1 MGVKRIS
8 VVSSVG
14 SDPNSVFLYP
24 RTKGMLE
31 RDIIKIPLD
40 HLNIVKPGII
50 LGERI
55 ETRVG
60 ENLGKIFFFLIDKI
74 LFGSFKKYKSISAND
89 ISKAMIFQLVNS
101 KKNLKV
107 LYYSDLKKSSNSFQS
122 LFNID

>member
-1 MGVKRIS
+1 
-8 VVSSVG
+8 
-14 SDPNSVFLYP
+14 
-24 RTKGMLE
+24 MLE

-50 LGERI
+50 LGKRI